1 MRIIYFLFFSF
12 VLHLLY
18 SCSEQKE
25 PDRLHELL
33 DKLENEGDSEST
45 LDDLLELTEEMEGTA
60 TIIVDSA
67 HFEIT
72 FPITNPEESTIIQI
86 IENERIKIYQYKA
99 NTQDSEDDNL
109 GYSID
114 YVFIPELKTE
124 EEIDYLFNEQRDYL
138 ISASNAKVEFERVI
152 DLDGTPGRH
161 LYLTIDDSDMKTNC
175 KMYFKNGILYK
186 LAVVTADGKLFNKSI
201 RKFFDSF
208 KILE

>member
-124 EEIDYLFNEQRDYL
+124 EEIDYLFNERNPNMIFFWTNPESRYSTAGDRMPVTGHD
-138 ISASNAKVEFERVI
+138 IIEKHRPPS
-152 DLDGTPGRH
+152 GRRRPPD
-161 LYLTIDDSDMKTNC
+161 T
-175 KMYFKNGILYK
+175 
-186 LAVVTADGKLFNKSI
+186 
-201 RKFFDSF
+201 
-208 KILE
+208 

>member
-1 MRIIYFLFFSF
+1 MN
-12 VLHLLY
+12 
-18 SCSEQKE
+18 
-25 PDRLHELL
+25 EL
-33 DKLENEGDSEST
+33 
-45 LDDLLELTEEMEGTA
+45 
-60 TIIVDSA
+60 
-67 HFEIT
+67 
-72 FPITNPEESTIIQI
+72 
-86 IENERIKIYQYKA
+86 KIYQYKA